1 MRARQ
6 RAIAVLV
13 ILAFYLALVGQRAIL
28 AMQSDDLLARL
39 LGTAVLA
46 APLVG
51 VWWVWRETRLDRAAK
66 QMEGELESVG
76 ALPRH
81 ESRDEHGR
89 VLDPERAAMMFDARR
104 LEVES
109 APDDWAAWYRLA
121 VAYQDAGDRSR
132 SRSALRHAIA
142 LRSRTG

>member
-6 RAIAVLV
+6 TLIAVIV

-28 AMQSDDLLARL
+28 ALQSDDLLGRL
-39 LGTAVLA
+39 LGAAVLA
-46 APLVG
+46 APIVG

-66 QMEGELESVG
+66 QMAGELEAVG
-76 ALPRH
+76 ALPARQP
-81 ESRDEHGR
+81 RDEDGR
-89 VLDPERAAMMFDARR
+89 QLDPERAAMMFDARR
-104 LEVES
+104 LEAEA

-132 SRSALRHAIA
+132 GRAALRHAIA
-142 LRSRTG
+142 LRTRTG